1 MIWYLRSQVL
11 LILVELVLMSPTV
24 PQNQMSDGIFFNCKH
39 AQCFLLVFTQRC
51 LTFYDPMDCRAPVF
65 PVLHCIPEFA
75 QTHDHW
81 VDDAMQPSHPPSETL
96 FCCSQSFPLSGSF
109 PMSWL
114 YTSGSQSTGASAS
127 ASVIL
132 EPKKIKSV
140 TVSIFFPIYFP
151 WGDGA
156 RYLQFLW
163 KSKPNVHKLLF
174 IIIVSVFL

>member
-1 MIWYLRSQVL
+1 M
-11 LILVELVLMSPTV
+11 
-24 PQNQMSDGIFFNCKH
+24 
-39 AQCFLLVFTQRC
+39 FLLVFTQWC

-65 PVLHCIPEFA
+65 SVLHCIPEFA

-140 TVSIFFPIYFP
+140 TVPLSGSFPMSWLYTTGSQSTGASASASVILEPKKIKSVTVSIFFPIYFP

-163 KSKPNVHKLLF
+163 KSKPNVHKLCL
-174 IIIVSVFL
+174 